1 MGEVGQTSEALGS
14 KHLLVEGEGRG
25 KKLEKYL
32 LFWQNLCKS
41 FNMVFR
47 L

>member
-14 KHLLVEGEGRG
+14 KHLLVEGEG

-41 FNMVFR
+41 FNMVCR